1 MPKKDKQSLATSQ
14 KGTAKETGKSEQ
26 ENRGTEKWLL
36 RIKPAAVAIEEASLL
51 CRIFTEDIQ

>member
-26 ENRGTEKWLL
+26 ENRGTESGFSEK
-36 RIKPAAVAIEEASLL
+36 KPAVVAIEEASLL
-51 CRIFTEDIQ
+51 CRI